1 MQNGCRRRGEWV
13 SGVGRCPELES
24 VQVFGGYKPPRH
36 IPSPHPSTHSPPKAS
51 LAAEQKDLHKG
62 RAVGGE
68 TPVKN
73 CLFVPLSLL
82 LPPTP
87 PHPPATTGEAADGS
101 AGPSVGKQV
110 QGKQEPCFTREGDVP
125 ACPQCLLR
133 PVVRARRG
141 VHPAGPPAQT
151 RLLIA
156 AGARPS
162 RSEQDPRQHRVLPRL
177 APTGI

>member
-1 MQNGCRRRGEWV
+1 MSGWV
-13 SGVGRCPELES
+13 GSAGVQSWSLSRCLG
-24 VQVFGGYKPPRH
+24 V
-36 IPSPHPSTHSPPKAS
+36 ISPP
-51 LAAEQKDLHKG
+51 G
-62 RAVGGE
+62 
-68 TPVKN
+68 T
-73 CLFVPLSLL
+73 SLL
-82 LPPTP
+82 PTPAHTRPQRPVWRQNRRICTRQSRRWRDPCEELLVCSFISAPPPQP
-87 PHPPATTGEAADGS
+87 PHPPATTGEAADGR
-101 AGPSVGKQV
+101 AGPSVGKPV
-110 QGKQEPCFTREGDVP
+110 QGKQELCFTREGGVP

-151 RLLIA
+151 RLLIV